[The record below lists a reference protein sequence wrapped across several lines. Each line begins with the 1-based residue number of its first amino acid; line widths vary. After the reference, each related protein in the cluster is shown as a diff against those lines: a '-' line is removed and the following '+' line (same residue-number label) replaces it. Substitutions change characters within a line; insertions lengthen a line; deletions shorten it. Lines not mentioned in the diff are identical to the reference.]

1 MLNCIGKQR
10 MYSDKRIYTLDSNGE
25 VDEVKKLCRRK
36 NCCKKLKNAKCSS
49 NAIGHF
55 GNVCIF
61 RKIFFDCLKRF
72 GYPTGL
78 SLSFGNVLNLKKR
91 TIPRVINSEL
101 PFWIKKKQKKR
112 KKKEKNRKKKK
123 THQRQQ
129 IMTSLTT
136 SPTRTSSSNW
146 RNSPLGHTY
155 KKFEAEWNAEG
166 SNKSR
171 AAQYSAG
178 NEGAQARVIYFI
190 ERTRQLEVELERLN
204 VKMNAKTKK
213 ERRHQSDVADLRTLV
228 NDLCAKI
235 RKVERER
242 DTAVK
247 EKATAQVEATQ
258 ASARLKTVQLDAK
271 KYKNADTRMHTMLVN
286 ANRNVQEQKLVAEN
300 LTDAL
305 ELAKKKE
312 EDAVADASQ
321 RVLAIETQTA
331 ESLTAA
337 NQRAEE
343 VLEELRGIQ
352 GGWQE
357 MKNRADASQA
367 REDAALSNAEAR
379 IAMAEN
385 GAKAGKSILSD
396 AGAM

>member
-1 MLNCIGKQR
+1 MN
-10 MYSDKRIYTLDSNGE
+10 
-25 VDEVKKLCRRK
+25 KKE
-36 NCCKKLKNAKCSS
+36 
-49 NAIGHF
+49 I
-55 GNVCIF
+55 
-61 RKIFFDCLKRF
+61 
-72 GYPTGL
+72 
-78 SLSFGNVLNLKKR
+78 
-91 TIPRVINSEL
+91 
-101 PFWIKKKQKKR
+101 R
-112 KKKEKNRKKKK
+112 KKKKKRKKKK

-129 IMTSLTT
+129 IMTSLT